1 MGAGHFRL
9 SPHRSPGEVECAW
22 RRGVCFR
29 RARGG
34 PQGDAGVAAVP
45 PCSFLVLHVG
55 ARPPPL
61 LPWKQLC
68 RTAGSTHPCCC
79 TMGDAATWWWWACL
93 RPRPHDQLLPPR
105 PLTVSLWIL
114 TWKGKALG
122 ILCGHKAVVPQA
134 AGDPVPLL
142 ALHWLTSFSVVPAQP
157 VRKPSESRLSRSRPC
172 LGRVRLRRDL
182 GCGWGSLTLPRGCRS
197 GPERQ
202 LRSPRC
208 AQKGLVSLRS
218 KCFCPAVF

>member
-1 MGAGHFRL
+1 MGGGAPSCCPLTDRL
-9 SPHRSPGEVECAW
+9 GKWSVHGGTGCASGGPEEAVRVTPAWQRCLPAASWCSMLAPGPLPSSPGSSCAALQGPHTPAAAPW
-22 RRGVCFR
+22 EMPL
-29 RARGG
+29 RGG
-34 PQGDAGVAAVP
+34 GGG
-45 PCSFLVLHVG
+45 HVCG
-55 ARPPPL
+55 PA
-61 LPWKQLC
+61 
-68 RTAGSTHPCCC
+68 
-79 TMGDAATWWWWACL
+79 
-93 RPRPHDQLLPPR
+93 PHDQLLPPR

-122 ILCGHKAVVPQA
+122 ILSGHKAVVPQA

-157 VRKPSESRLSRSRPC
+157 VRKPSESRL
-172 LGRVRLRRDL
+172 GRVRLRRVL